1 MKSRKVLFRKYIVT
15 LGLMT
20 VALFLTAP
28 VSATTSPAPKGL
40 APITKAATIS
50 PITYATNQLV
60 QQVLSTPVVNTAQKA
75 ADLSQSTGTTVST
88 PATVV
93 VNP

>member
-1 MKSRKVLFRKYIVT
+1 MLSFTQSISASSTLPAKQLTVT
-15 LGLMT
+15 K
-20 VALFLTAP
+20 P
-28 VSATTSPAPKGL
+28 
-40 APITKAATIS
+40 ATIS
-50 PITYATNQLV
+50 PLTYATNQLV